1 MNLLELLKFI
11 PLIIGAFLAYHLI
24 FKLQLPSKNIGAIL
38 TYFIGTIIVFIV
50 VSWLITSFLAGWA
63 NDLLDAGTT
72 GDEWQQF
79 IDASED
85 VVNDAFTTDGT
96 QATAVPTTVQINAA
110 PNNGGSNSTTGLAPD
125 PGTNALEAAPSGITY
140 IVIAGDTLSSIS
152 RRFGVTVS
160 EIRAAN
166 GMGPTESII
175 QVGQQLVIPG
185 K

>member
-96 QATAVPTTVQINAA
+96 RATAVPTTVKYQCYLNRFMFQPLLGINGRSDKNWQPACLMTA
-110 PNNGGSNSTTGLAPD
+110 
-125 PGTNALEAAPSGITY
+125 
-140 IVIAGDTLSSIS
+140 V
-152 RRFGVTVS
+152 
-160 EIRAAN
+160 
-166 GMGPTESII
+166 
-175 QVGQQLVIPG
+175 
-185 K
+185 